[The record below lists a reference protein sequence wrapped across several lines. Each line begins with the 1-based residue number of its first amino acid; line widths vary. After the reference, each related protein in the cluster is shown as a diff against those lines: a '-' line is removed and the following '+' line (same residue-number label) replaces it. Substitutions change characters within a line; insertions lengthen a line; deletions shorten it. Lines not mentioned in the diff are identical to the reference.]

1 MINTR
6 VSVPSKALRGEILE
20 LKALIRHPMESG
32 HRRDARG
39 EAITRDIIV
48 KFECEYDNKTVISV
62 DVHPGVSANPLITFY
77 TVASSSGEVKFKW
90 TDQHG
95 QVWTDQ
101 ASISVT

>member
-6 VSVPSKALRGEILE
+6 VSVPSKAVKGDVVE

-39 EAITRDIIV
+39 EAIPRNIIV
-48 KFECEYDNKTVISV
+48 KFECEYNNNTILSV
-62 DVHPGVSANPLITFY
+62 DVHPGVSANPLITFF
-77 TVASSSGEVKFKW
+77 TVAWKSGEVKFKW

-101 ASISVT
+101 ASIAVS

>member
-6 VSVPSKALRGEILE
+6 VSVPSKAVKGEIVE

-39 EAITRDIIV
+39 EAIARDIIV
-48 KFECEYDNKTVISV
+48 KFECEYDRKTIISV

-77 TVASSSGEVKFKW
+77 TVASKSGDVNFKW

-101 ASISVT
+101 ASISVS

>member
-6 VSVPSKALRGEILE
+6 VSVPANANKGDVIE
-20 LKALIRHPMESG
+20 LKALIQHPMESG
-32 HRRDARG
+32 HRRGPRG
-39 EAITRDIIV
+39 EAIPRDIIV
-48 KFECEYDNKTVISV
+48 KFVCEYNNNEVLSV

-77 TVASSSGEVKFKW
+77 TIATKSGEINFKW

-101 ASISVT
+101 AKIAVS